1 MILELSY
8 INYQG
13 DMEKDKITV
22 AGKSLHSLLC
32 ARNDASKV
40 SYLYDGTN
48 IKQNQNTS
56 DLKIKESSQIASI
69 TCETQNG
76 TNMTTN
82 LQQNNIS
89 HTSQNSLLLNNGMVH
104 SNNAG
109 TIFPDMNFLS
119 RMYNNH
125 NGFDI

>member
-82 LQQNNIS
+82 LRS
-89 HTSQNSLLLNNGMVH
+89 EERRVGKECH
-104 SNNAG
+104 SRCR
-109 TIFPDMNFLS
+109 S
-119 RMYNNH
+119 RWSPYH
-125 NGFDI
+125 